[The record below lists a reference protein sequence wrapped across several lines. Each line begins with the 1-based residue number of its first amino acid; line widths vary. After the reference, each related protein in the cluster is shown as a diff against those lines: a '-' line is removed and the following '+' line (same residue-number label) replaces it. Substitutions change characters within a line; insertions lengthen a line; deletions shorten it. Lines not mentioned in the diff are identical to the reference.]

1 MRQISMKPQDVVVA
15 IKIAILGENKRTFS
29 SLANHLALSASEVH
43 ASTKRCE
50 QAGVVTA
57 SHGDGLKVIKPAL
70 KEFLVHGAR
79 YAFPAVL
86 GPVTRGMLT
95 ASAGP
100 TLSKLLVASLE
111 GPLVWPFAQGEARGP
126 SLSPLYPKVP
136 EAAARDPELYDL
148 LTLLDAIRVGG
159 ARDRELA
166 SSELEK
172 RI

>member
-1 MRQISMKPQDVVVA
+1 MKPQDVVVA
-15 IKIAILGENKRTFS
+15 LKIAIVGGSKRTFF
-29 SLANHLALSASEVH
+29 SLAKDLALSASEVH

-50 QAGVVTA
+50 QAGVVTTG
-57 SHGDGLKVIKPAL
+57 HGDGLQVNKPAL

-86 GPVTRGMLT
+86 GPMTRGMPT

-100 TLSKLLVASLE
+100 TLSKLLVASPE

-136 EAAARDPELYDL
+136 EAAGRDPDLYDL
-148 LTLLDAIRVGG
+148 LALLDAIRAGG
-159 ARDRELA
+159 ARDREIA

>member
-1 MRQISMKPQDVVVA
+1 MKPQDVVVA

-29 SLANHLALSASEVH
+29 RLANDLALSASEVH
-43 ASTKRCE
+43 ASAKRCE
-50 QAGVVTA
+50 QAGMITA
-57 SHGDGLKVIKPAL
+57 SHGDGLRVIKPAL
-70 KEFLVHGAR
+70 KEFLSHGTR

-86 GPVTRGMLT
+86 GPITRGMPT
-95 ASAGP
+95 AAAGP
-100 TLSKLLVASLE
+100 TLSKALVASPE
-111 GPLVWPFAQGEARGP
+111 GPLVWPFAHGEARGP

-136 EAAARDPELYDL
+136 EAATRDPELYDL

-166 SSELEK
+166 NSELEK